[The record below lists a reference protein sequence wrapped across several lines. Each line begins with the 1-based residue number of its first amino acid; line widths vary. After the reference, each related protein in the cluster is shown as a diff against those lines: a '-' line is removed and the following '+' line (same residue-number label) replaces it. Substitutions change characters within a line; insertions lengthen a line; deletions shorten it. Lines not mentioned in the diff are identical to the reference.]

1 MTPITE
7 TELAAI
13 EARAANA
20 VSWPWHFDE
29 SSGCIMFEVPRPRD
43 GICGPWPWH
52 FDESSGC
59 IMFGLWDGR
68 DKDGVICQMAY
79 DKYVKD
85 GIGLA
90 ARING
95 DFIAHAREDVPR
107 LCAALRLYEKFYLE
121 TKQFSAPMAETC
133 DRSEE

>member
-20 VSWPWHFDE
+20 VS
-29 SSGCIMFEVPRPRD
+29 
-43 GICGPWPWH
+43 WPWH

-133 DRSEE
+133 DEIEALRGQEAKP